1 MKFLSGIALS
11 TIIVFSCG
19 TRDKK
24 ESILPENKMRAVMW
38 DMIRADQYVSDFL
51 LRDSTKN
58 KKEESEKLYEQ
69 IFYLHKITRD
79 EFKKSLDYYSARPN
93 LFQPIIDSLALHR
106 NEFLPPSNH
115 PIMTDSALKIK
126 QSFQHRYL
134 PKR

>member
-1 MKFLSGIALS
+1 MKFLSGIVLS
-11 TIIVFSCG
+11 IIFVFSCG
-19 TRDKK
+19 TKDKK
-24 ESILPENKMRAVMW
+24 ENILPENKMRAVMW

-58 KKEESEKLYEQ
+58 KREESEKLYEQ

-79 EFKKSLDYYSARPN
+79 QFKKSLDYYSARPN
-93 LFQPIIDSLALHR
+93 LFQPIIDSLALRR
-106 NEFLPPSNH
+106 NEFPPTSSH

-126 QSFQHRYL
+126 QTFQHRYL